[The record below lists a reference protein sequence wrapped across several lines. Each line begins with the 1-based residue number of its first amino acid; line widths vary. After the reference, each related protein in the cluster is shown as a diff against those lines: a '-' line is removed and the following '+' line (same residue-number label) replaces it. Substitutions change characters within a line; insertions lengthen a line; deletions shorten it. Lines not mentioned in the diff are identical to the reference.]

1 MWKWQKTQTRNHLSG
16 NVCKNPCHLNHH
28 TSKKKEKKKI
38 ISSWMTQIYFLSIGI
53 ISGYTYSSV
62 EAWLSTAFPFTKC
75 DKREKAHS
83 RYYRAVLHEIGSLCK
98 ANNVKWGKHQENL
111 TSRLSKH
118 KGVGTVNDFRISGT
132 ANTTPPPTCS
142 PIPLTHTH
150 KHVLITQSM
159 QEILAIL
166 GVFVRGRSR
175 NSEQMIGDRGPGM

>member
-16 NVCKNPCHLNHH
+16 NVAKTHA
-28 TSKKKEKKKI
+28 TSIITHQKKKKI
-38 ISSWMTQIYFLSIGI
+38 ISSWMIQIYFLSIGI

-62 EAWLSTAFPFTKC
+62 EAWLSIAFPFTKC

-83 RYYRAVLHEIGSLCK
+83 RYYCAVLREIGSLCK

-132 ANTTPPPTCS
+132 ANTTPS
-142 PIPLTHTH
+142 PHLLPLPTHTH
-150 KHVLITQSM
+150 IHTHTNMLS
-159 QEILAIL
+159 LH
-166 GVFVRGRSR
+166 
-175 NSEQMIGDRGPGM
+175 